1 MNMMHK
7 MQVFICFI
15 LFKIVTVHGL
25 TCDEYLELPTET
37 KLSKADLESMQPKD
51 VVQCV
56 LQLGRDRLPL
66 PEAEFVWKSI
76 IKHHEGIANIPNEIL
91 GILHWITIAIT
102 PEDYENITLGDID
115 VVQNFGLNYNLNEE
129 QLSALATRVLE
140 DFAAKEPE
148 DYTFYDLSAIRQ
160 ILCAFNRTIIERIH
174 PSSYKEA
181 SLQIGKLEN
190 CNAEAMS
197 AFAALAVQKT
207 AFGPL
212 EAWDEE
218 TVKIIGK
225 VADYLPKEFL
235 VKFNARSTPAPK
247 RSKQ

>member
-1 MNMMHK
+1 MIYK
-7 MQVFICFI
+7 MQIVIFFI
-15 LFKIVTVHGL
+15 LFQIATIRCL
-25 TCDEYLELPTET
+25 TCDEYLELPTED

-56 LQLGRDRLPL
+56 LHLGRDRLPL
-66 PEAEFVWKSI
+66 SEAEFIWKSI
-76 IKHHEGIANIPNEIL
+76 IKYHEGITNIPDEIL

-102 PEDYENITLGDID
+102 PEDYANITLGDID

-148 DYTFYDLSAIRQ
+148 DYTFYDLTAIRQ
-160 ILCAFNRTIIERIH
+160 ILCAFNRSIIERIH

-197 AFAALAVQKT
+197 GFAALAVQKT

-212 EAWDEE
+212 ETWTEE
-218 TVKIIGK
+218 TVKLVGK
-225 VADYLPKEFL
+225 VADYLPKEFVL
-235 VKFNARSTPAPK
+235 KFSATTAPTHK
-247 RSKQ
+247 NN